1 MIELDTQSSEK
12 SKEEDSPISPPA
24 YELLEDNDTTNLNL
38 LDDDSMPSLEQVD
51 SDQEV

>member
-1 MIELDTQSSEK
+1 MQIIK